1 MASTPAKKNTHTEK
15 TGGEKAAR
23 RKVGQTNIN
32 KTADEKVPYLLDW
45 IYSGGGGGGGVS
57 ENENV
62 I

>member
-45 IYSGGGGGGGVS
+45 IYSGGGGGVS